1 MTSSSILSAP
11 EQFWLVALI
20 LLFLVDIVRFFY
32 DRDPLAIY
40 QPPVFV
46 AFFMSYYCIF
56 APLQRLQTG
65 DWFHN
70 LHDFRYGIGFGW
82 SGAAVFYLSLRIG
95 YHLFRSFRPYKRFS
109 SDYNALAAQRFG
121 STLCIVGLFLFTIVN
136 GPTVIALLTPFSVE
150 QSAFFGS
157 AGLSVGFLANYG
169 NLAINFLIPGILL
182 QFASW
187 IKTRRSFLG
196 WSFWLLIALAIYTS
210 LGFRW
215 RIIVLVL
222 SLILLWFFARARRP
236 SLVVLSITLISL
248 LLFAAF
254 VEQTRTY
261 GKGLSLS
268 KASGLSASTLIES
281 GSQEGSVFLISGALI
296 ASSPSSTPF
305 VGLQPIISTILFP
318 IPSAIWRDKDSYM
331 YLFRSIS
338 NLFRSPAY
346 AIGQAVLNYS
356 EYYLMFGWPSLVLMG
371 LLSGFL
377 LRCLWN
383 WFTARRHEVLAQVA
397 YICTCSLLYMWI
409 SRGYL
414 PQFILT
420 LAFGSFPL
428 FLYYYRHSY
437 SISASAQDIAKSVR
451 I

>member
-1 MTSSSILSAP
+1 MISSSILSAP
-11 EQFWLVALI
+11 EQFWLFALI
-20 LLFLVDIVRFFY
+20 LLFLVDIVRFFC

-46 AFFMSYYCIF
+46 ALFMSYYCIYT
-56 APLQRLQTG
+56 PLQRLQTG
-65 DWFHN
+65 DWSFI

-95 YHLFRSFRPYKRFS
+95 YYLFRSYRPYKRFS

-136 GPTVIALLTPFSVE
+136 GPVVLALLTPFSVE
-150 QSAFFGS
+150 QSVFFGS
-157 AGLSVGFLANYG
+157 AGLRVGFLANYG

-222 SLILLWFFARARRP
+222 SLVLLWFFTRARRP
-236 SLVVLSITLISL
+236 SLVILSITLISL
-248 LLFAAF
+248 LLFSAF
-254 VEQTRTY
+254 VEQTRSY

-268 KASGLSASTLIES
+268 KASDLSASKLIES
-281 GSQEGSVFLISGALI
+281 GTQEGSVFLISAALI

-338 NLFRSPAY
+338 NLFRSPAF
-346 AIGQAVLNYS
+346 AIGQAVLNYA

-383 WFTARRHEVLAQVA
+383 WFTPRRHEVLAQVA

-420 LAFGSFPL
+420 LAFGSLPL

-437 SISASAQDIAKSVR
+437 SISASPRDIAKSVR
-451 I
+451 L